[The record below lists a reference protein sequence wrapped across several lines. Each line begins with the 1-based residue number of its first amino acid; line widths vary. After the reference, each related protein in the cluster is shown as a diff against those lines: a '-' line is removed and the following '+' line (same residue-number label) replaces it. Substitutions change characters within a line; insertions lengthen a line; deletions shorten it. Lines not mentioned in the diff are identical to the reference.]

1 MISINNLDI
10 QYGKKHLFNDLS
22 ARVNNGDRIGLVG
35 VNGTGKS
42 TLFKILAGLME
53 TDAGVVVRSK
63 RSSIGYLPQEISK
76 FKAGRTVYQE
86 AETAFA
92 AILAAQKKLEGINI
106 KLGEM
111 DPADPAF
118 PQLLTQ
124 QGDLQNRIDQSNI
137 FRIRSEI
144 EKVLGGLGFKD
155 DDYEK
160 DCVVFS
166 GGWLMRLML
175 AKHLLAQP
183 DFLLLDE
190 PTNHLDIESLT
201 WLEEF
206 LKSYHGALVIIS
218 HDRAF
223 LDNITNMT
231 WELSLG
237 KLTPYNGNYSKYL
250 VLKEERLE
258 VLQAAYTNQQAKIQQ
273 TKRFIERFRAKS
285 TKAKQVQSRV
295 KQLAKIELIEL
306 EDTERQIA
314 FRFPPSPPSGRLAI
328 ATEKL
333 SKTFGKNKIFSDL
346 TFELSRGDK
355 LAVVGVNGA
364 GKSTFVKL
372 LAGLINT
379 DEGKIRLGHHVTI
392 SYFGQHQA
400 QDLDP
405 KYTALETMSH
415 VEGEKTITQTRSI
428 LGAFLFQG
436 DDVDKKVE
444 VLSGGEKSRL
454 ALAKMII
461 SPANLLIMDEPTNH
475 LDMTSQ
481 DILQDALGQ
490 YDGSIIVVSHNR
502 FFLDQFVNKVLEIK
516 DGSATLFEGNIS
528 YYLEKARERAEAEKN
543 DDAQAAKAVEKTDEP
558 EKNAPP
564 TQTRGKKARQAMA
577 KVRQE
582 KNRKIGPLKK
592 TMVKLEE
599 EIEKLES
606 RKEELEK
613 TLADPE
619 LYKDQELFADQSI
632 QYGKIEKKLNRTY
645 QKWET
650 TQGEIDKIEA
660 SFENS
665 SPLS

>member
-10 QYGKKHLFNDLS
+10 QYGKKHLFNNLS

-201 WLEEF
+201 WLEDF

-223 LDNITNMT
+223 LDNITNMI

-333 SKTFGKNKIFSDL
+333 SKTFGKNKIFTDL

-372 LAGLINT
+372 LAGLINK

-543 DDAQAAKAVEKTDEP
+543 DDGQAAKAVEKTDEP

>member
-10 QYGKKHLFNDLS
+10 QYGKKHLFNNLS

-42 TLFKILAGLME
+42 TLFKIIAGLME

-63 RSSIGYLPQEISK
+63 QSSIGYLPQEISQ
-76 FKAGRTVYQE
+76 FEAGRTVYQE

-92 AILAAQKKLEGINI
+92 EILAAQEELEGINL

-111 DPADPAF
+111 DPSSPIF
-118 PQLLTQ
+118 SQLLTK
-124 QGDLQNRIDQSNI
+124 QGELQNRIDQSNI

-144 EKVLGGLGFKD
+144 EKVLNGLGFKE
-155 DDYEK
+155 DDYER

-175 AKHLLAQP
+175 AKHLLARP

-206 LKSYHGALVIIS
+206 LKYYHGALVIIS

-223 LDNITNMT
+223 LDNMTNLT

-237 KLTPYNGNYSKYL
+237 KLTSYNGNYSKYL

-258 VLQAAYTNQQAKIQQ
+258 VLQAAYANQQAKIQQ

-295 KQLAKIELIEL
+295 KQLEKMELIEL
-306 EDTERQIA
+306 EDTERQIS

-364 GKSTFVKL
+364 GKSTLVKL

-379 DEGKIRLGHHVTI
+379 DGGKIRLGHHVTI

-436 DDVDKKVE
+436 DDVDKKVA

-502 FFLDQFVNKVLEIK
+502 FFLDQFVNKVLEIR

-543 DDAQAAKAVEKTDEP
+543 ADAQAAKTVEKTEET
-558 EKNAPP
+558 EKSAPP
-564 TQTRGKKARQAMA
+564 AQTRGKKARQAMA

-592 TMVKLEE
+592 TMVKFEE

-606 RKEELEK
+606 RKEKLEK

-632 QYGKIEKKLNRTY
+632 QYGKIEKKLNHTY

-665 SPLS
+665 TSLS

>member
-10 QYGKKHLFNDLS
+10 QYGKKHLFNNLS

-63 RSSIGYLPQEISK
+63 RSSIGYLPQEISR
-76 FKAGRTVYQE
+76 FEAGRTVYQE

-92 AILAAQKKLEGINI
+92 EILAAQEELEGINI

-111 DPADPAF
+111 EPADPAF

-144 EKVLGGLGFKD
+144 EKVLGGLGFKKD
-155 DDYEK
+155 DFTK
-160 DCVVFS
+160 DCVIFS

-223 LDNITNMT
+223 LDNMTNMT

-295 KQLAKIELIEL
+295 KQLEKIELIEL

-333 SKTFGKNKIFSDL
+333 TKTFGKTKVFSDI

-364 GKSTFVKL
+364 GKSTLVKL

-379 DEGKIRLGHHVTI
+379 DGGTIRLGHHVTI

-405 KYTALETMSH
+405 KYTALETISH

-436 DDVDKKVE
+436 DDVDKKVG

-481 DILQDALGQ
+481 DILQDALDQ

-528 YYLEKARERAEAEKN
+528 YYLKKARERAEAEKIG
-543 DDAQAAKAVEKTDEP
+543 DARAAKTVEKT
-558 EKNAPP
+558 EKSALP
-564 TQTRGKKARQAMA
+564 TQARGKKARQVMA

-592 TMVKLEE
+592 NMVKLEE

-606 RKEELEK
+606 RKDELEQ
-613 TLADPE
+613 TLTDPE
-619 LYKDQELFADQSI
+619 LYKNQELFADQSI
-632 QYGKIEKKLNRTY
+632 QYGKIEKRLNHTY
-645 QKWET
+645 NKWEI

>member
-1 MISINNLDI
+1 
-10 QYGKKHLFNDLS
+10 
-22 ARVNNGDRIGLVG
+22 
-35 VNGTGKS
+35 
-42 TLFKILAGLME
+42 
-53 TDAGVVVRSK
+53 
-63 RSSIGYLPQEISK
+63 
-76 FKAGRTVYQE
+76 
-86 AETAFA
+86 
-92 AILAAQKKLEGINI
+92 
-106 KLGEM
+106 
-111 DPADPAF
+111 
-118 PQLLTQ
+118 
-124 QGDLQNRIDQSNI
+124 
-137 FRIRSEI
+137 
-144 EKVLGGLGFKD
+144 
-155 DDYEK
+155 
-160 DCVVFS
+160 
-166 GGWLMRLML
+166 
-175 AKHLLAQP
+175 
-183 DFLLLDE
+183 
-190 PTNHLDIESLT
+190 
-201 WLEEF
+201 
-206 LKSYHGALVIIS
+206 
-218 HDRAF
+218 
-223 LDNITNMT
+223 
-231 WELSLG
+231 
-237 KLTPYNGNYSKYL
+237 
-250 VLKEERLE
+250 
-258 VLQAAYTNQQAKIQQ
+258 
-273 TKRFIERFRAKS
+273 
-285 TKAKQVQSRV
+285 
-295 KQLAKIELIEL
+295 
-306 EDTERQIA
+306 
-314 FRFPPSPPSGRLAI
+314 
-328 ATEKL
+328 
-333 SKTFGKNKIFSDL
+333 
-346 TFELSRGDK
+346 
-355 LAVVGVNGA
+355 
-364 GKSTFVKL
+364 
-372 LAGLINT
+372 
-379 DEGKIRLGHHVTI
+379 
-392 SYFGQHQA
+392 
-400 QDLDP
+400 
-405 KYTALETMSH
+405 
-415 VEGEKTITQTRSI
+415 
-428 LGAFLFQG
+428 AFLFQG

-558 EKNAPP
+558 KKSAPP

-582 KNRKIGPLKK
+582 KNQKIGPLKK
-592 TMVKLEE
+592 NMVKLEE